1 MRAAWNISVEHFF
14 LRGTIPWN
22 IFSAWNI
29 LGKLLAKPGSLLQM
43 AGIYRARP
51 GYRK

>member
-14 LRGTIPWN
+14 LRGTFPWN
-22 IFSAWNI
+22 NFSAWNI